1 MSEKNDELN
10 SKTTDELIELLLWKG
25 DYVETES
32 ALKKLL
38 AMGEPG
44 IDAIVEY
51 LIKLDYKEYK
61 WDNIKRAMVQ
71 MGDAVFEQIADKLQY
86 AEYGESRSE
95 ELFEFLESFEQTV
108 VPYLIKIMT
117 GELNE
122 DFSGDAALSLG
133 RLGGPQALQALL
145 DANENCPPHLKLTK
159 VHEGLALL
167 SDKNADA
174 VLFKALESSNEE
186 ESNAALMAM
195 INNPAAKYIESL
207 ALVLKETSGYH
218 ASEDASREEI
228 IDSLADTLE
237 ESVIPILENFKD
249 DKDKD
254 VRKAVRRNLLELKK
268 KITYK
273 KKTTGSGGERIWVFE
288 PESFHHDDG
297 MEFSTIVLK
306 GNVLTGMV
314 RSLANWPR
322 KYNYEIKFA
331 YELDYYDKAGYSTGG
346 SLAVRKLNIQLQRES
361 SFEIKLNVPKNCFR
375 AELSSIYARRGK
387 LVYRSWQGKAR
398 DIVVSIVVS
407 AIIIGLAAVAFY
419 YYIDNY

>member
-1 MSEKNDELN
+1 MSEKSDKLSSKTADELVVY
-10 SKTTDELIELLLWKG
+10 LLWKG
-25 DYVETES
+25 NSAEKES
-32 ALKKLL
+32 ALEKLL

-44 IDAIVEY
+44 VDALVEY
-51 LIKLDYKEYK
+51 FIKMDYRAHS
-61 WDNIKRAMVQ
+61 WDYIKRALQQ
-71 MGDAVFEQIADKLQY
+71 MGDTVFDKIANTLQY
-86 AEYGESRSE
+86 AEYDDYRSE
-95 ELFEFLESFEQTV
+95 QLFELLETFGQTM
-108 VPYLIKIMT
+108 VPHLIKIMN

-133 RLGGPQALQALL
+133 RLGGPHALEALL
-145 DANENCPPHLKLTK
+145 AANDNCPPHLELTK

-167 SDKNADA
+167 SDKNADE

-195 INNPAAKYIESL
+195 IENPAAKYIESL
-207 ALVLKETSGYH
+207 AKVLKETNGYH
-218 ASEDASREEI
+218 ASEDASRAEI
-228 IDSLADTLE
+228 VDSLADTLE
-237 ESVIPILENFKD
+237 ESVIPILEKFQE

-254 VRKAVRRNLLELKK
+254 VRKSVRRNLLELKK
-268 KITYK
+268 DLAYK
-273 KKTTGSGGERIWVFE
+273 NKTTGSDGEKIWVFE

-297 MEFSTIVLK
+297 MEFSTVVLK

-322 KYNYEIKFA
+322 RYNYEIKFE

-346 SLAVRKLNIQLQRES
+346 TLAVRKLKLQSQLES
-361 SFEIKLNVPKNCFR
+361 RFEIKLNVPKNSFK

-398 DIVVSIVVS
+398 DNVLL
-407 AIIIGLAAVAFY
+407 AIIIGLIALAFY